1 MCLAAAHWAGIE
13 RVYYALSSEDAER
26 MGFKDA
32 DLYEML
38 TDPQAARSPEPV
50 QVATPDAQEI
60 VTTWLANPD
69 RSMY

>member
-13 RVYYALSSEDAER
+13 RVYYALSSEDAVR

-38 TDPQAARSPEPV
+38 TDPSTAHCPTPVMLDAPRSR
-50 QVATPDAQEI
+50 EI

-69 RSMY
+69 RVMY